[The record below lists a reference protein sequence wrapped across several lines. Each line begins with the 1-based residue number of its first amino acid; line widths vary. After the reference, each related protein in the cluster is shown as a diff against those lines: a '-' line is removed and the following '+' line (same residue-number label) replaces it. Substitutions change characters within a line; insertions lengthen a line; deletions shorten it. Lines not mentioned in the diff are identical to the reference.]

1 MIVISFTIIING
13 FAQGLWNVPNSSTIM
28 GSVPSS
34 YRGVIG
40 AFTNLTRNFGNV
52 FGQAVIASVIAAV
65 MISEGFDVPLDE
77 IKNNPD
83 ALLSFLNGWR
93 YAFYLIALFA
103 FGGLS
108 LSIFTKF
115 TNEESK

>member
-77 IKNNPD
+77 IKIILMPCY
-83 ALLSFLNGWR
+83 LS
-93 YAFYLIALFA
+93 
-103 FGGLS
+103 
-108 LSIFTKF
+108 
-115 TNEESK
+115 

>member
-1 MIVISFTIIING
+1 
-13 FAQGLWNVPNSSTIM
+13 
-28 GSVPSS
+28 
-34 YRGVIG
+34 
-40 AFTNLTRNFGNV
+40 
-52 FGQAVIASVIAAV
+52 

-77 IKNNPD
+77 IKNNPN

-103 FGGLS
+103 FGGLL

-115 TNEESK
+115 SNEESK